1 MRRENPSIPRDTLR
15 AGTEYCLHN
24 ALRYLHGGRPLVD
37 DPTLLPQAS
46 ILFSYAVE
54 EFGKAVLLR
63 RAYEGGEAMPTIVD
77 FYDHKAKLQAA
88 FPEIPRDLLMLHVGT
103 FQDDAFEA
111 DTFDVDR
118 VAAFDARM
126 QSMYIGWDERS
137 RTWTGPTDVDRPT
150 LSRSIEG
157 VGVIVRNKLEE
168 WVWVGS

>member
-1 MRRENPSIPRDTLR
+1 MSREDPSIPRDTLC
-15 AGTEYCLHN
+15 AGSEQCLYS
-24 ALRYLHGGRPLVD
+24 ARRYLDGAQSLLD
-37 DPTLLPQAS
+37 TPTVLAQAS
-46 ILFSYAVE
+46 ILFSFAVE

-88 FPEIPRDLLMLHVGT
+88 FAEIPPDLLMLHVGT
-103 FQDDAFEA
+103 FQA
-111 DTFDVDR
+111 DPFQANTFDVDR
-118 VAAFDARM
+118 VAGFEARM